1 MLYAITG
8 CVSALFIIVIVSGAI
23 RALRHPERY
32 GPRLHSGDNG
42 SPPQSR
48 ARGLTRAIIDTFPLV
63 KFAAS
68 TDAPT
73 NSQQTNPEKDPEEGL
88 HNAISIDLEN
98 SAHAKNVS
106 SSFDGSLTMPRSSSS
121 VSPYSR
127 PIPAYPAQPVIAGPV
142 DGRSV
147 DGRLMDGRSVDGRP
161 MDGRSVDGRPMDG
174 PMDGKSSPRNYST
187 TSLNRH
193 DDVIPSQIGR
203 QTCPICIVDFEEG
216 DDIRVLPCDG
226 KHCFHQQCVD
236 PWLLRLSSS
245 CPICRHGEPTQFI
258 LVGCS

>member
-1 MLYAITG
+1 VLYAITG

-68 TDAPT
+68 TDAPM
-73 NSQQTNPEKDPEEGL
+73 NSQQTNPEKDPEDL
-88 HNAISIDLEN
+88 RNAISIELEN
-98 SAHAKNVS
+98 TAHAKNVTS
-106 SSFDGSLTMPRSSSS
+106 SSDGSLTMPRSSSS
-121 VSPYSR
+121 ASPYSR
-127 PIPAYPAQPVIAGPV
+127 PISAYPAQPVIAKPV
-142 DGRSV
+142 DA
-147 DGRLMDGRSVDGRP
+147 RP
-161 MDGRSVDGRPMDG
+161 MDGGFV
-174 PMDGKSSPRNYST
+174 DGKSSTRNHST

-193 DDVIPSQIGR
+193 DDVIPAQIGR
-203 QTCPICIVDFEEG
+203 ETCPICIVDFEEG

-236 PWLLRLSSS
+236 PWLLKLSSS
-245 CPICRHGEPTQFI
+245 CPICRHGEPTQVL
-258 LVGCS
+258 LVGSS